1 MAWLAGRSDRSNLVA
16 KTLPVTTMVIRSKQ
30 YSQQSSISMCL
41 WSRAPPH
48 ADVGRR
54 PAAGGDPAL
63 DSSFRVGSSR
73 PKWARNWRSTR
84 PRAAPRE
91 GRRPCSKTH
100 RSRIADGCRSCVSVI
115 KVQNP
120 LASRLG
126 PGRVGRVPGHRG
138 RREDC
143 DQRGERTIGVPIAGS
158 VPWCVWRLGGNWS
171 RALGVHEWFLRDG
184 RRYRCEGADRGRRQ
198 QYDR

>member
-41 WSRAPPH
+41 RSRAPPH

-54 PAAGGDPAL
+54 PAASRDPAL
-63 DSSFRVGSSR
+63 DSSFRARSSR

-84 PRAAPRE
+84 PRAVPRE
-91 GRRPCSKTH
+91 GRRAGSTTG
-100 RSRIADGCRSCVSVI
+100 RSRIADGCRPCVSVI
-115 KVQNP
+115 EVSNH

-126 PGRVGRVPGHRG
+126 LGRVGRVPRHRA
-138 RREDC
+138 RREDRA
-143 DQRGERTIGVPIAGS
+143 QRGERTIGVPIAGS
-158 VPWCVWRLGGNWS
+158 VPWCVWRLGGNWR

-184 RRYRCEGADRGRRQ
+184 RRCRCEGADRGRRQ